1 MSETTPPPEAEVACA
16 NCGRRFVGT
25 WCPDCG
31 QEERDL
37 DRSLRDFLRD
47 LLSDLLAF
55 DARIWHTA
63 PLLVTNPGSL
73 ARDYVDGRRAR
84 YVPPVRLYVF
94 LAAVFFT
101 VLALTRGGPVRF
113 GAVET
118 PDVTTIVSIVGFELR
133 VSDQDPG
140 ESSWWGRAASRA
152 VRDVEG
158 VNSIVVATL
167 SYVHFLLLP
176 VFALYLKALWRP
188 RWYLEHLVLAA
199 YLGSFALLAG
209 ILTVGLYGLAGNP
222 EPPGPA
228 AEIAYRAW
236 DVALLVMA
244 YRALRAMYDDSR
256 GRTFAKL
263 VVLFFA
269 CASTTVLSVVGIFGA
284 TLWLVY

>member
-1 MSETTPPPEAEVACA
+1 MSGTRPPSPAEVECA
-16 NCGRRFVGT
+16 NCGRRFEGT
-25 WCPDCG
+25 YCPDCG
-31 QEERDL
+31 QEDRDL
-37 DRSLRDFLRD
+37 DRSLRAFLRD
-47 LLSDLLAF
+47 LFSDVLAF
-55 DARIWHTA
+55 DARIWRTV
-63 PLLVTNPGSL
+63 PLLVTNPGVL
-73 ARDYVDGRRAR
+73 ARDYVEGRRAR

-118 PDVTTIVSIVGFELR
+118 PGATTIVSVVSLELG
-133 VSDQDPG
+133 VADVEKEDP
-140 ESSWWGRAASRA
+140 SWWDRAASRA

-176 VFALYLKALWRP
+176 VFALFLKALWKP

-199 YLGSFALLAG
+199 YLGSFALLVG

-236 DVALLVMA
+236 DLALLVMA

-256 GRTFAKL
+256 ARTFAKL